1 MDITASALRYAL
13 QDTTKRR
20 THTRQIP
27 GSQQSQSKANP
38 PVTRSEPQ
46 KFSQQAGTPS
56 RAKREPGNNKS
67 GSMIVHD
74 EFSFEIRPDTE
85 NL

>member
-13 QDTTKRR
+13 QDKTKRR
-20 THTRQIP
+20 TYTRQIP
-27 GSQQSQSKANP
+27 GSQQSPSKANP
-38 PVTRSEPQ
+38 LVTRSDPQ
-46 KFSQQAGTPS
+46 KFGQQSGTPS
-56 RAKREPGNNKS
+56 RAKREPGNGKP
-67 GSMIVHD
+67 GSMIAHD